1 MSIEDLKGKECMVA
15 AVISATGRPDATDA
29 LERER
34 LAQLNRN
41 KSGPLDPL
49 AEMNNLKALLRE
61 IGESDNIE
69 LRVIS
74 SIADLRRL
82 AEEHGS
88 DLFVGFKKGP
98 DTPPHIAHLGLP
110 THGGFNSSQQFTSDE
125 VLAQQLMEQGEIS
138 IFIRRK

>member
-1 MSIEDLKGKECMVA
+1 
-15 AVISATGRPDATDA
+15 
-29 LERER
+29 
-34 LAQLNRN
+34 
-41 KSGPLDPL
+41 
-49 AEMNNLKALLRE
+49 
-61 IGESDNIE
+61 
-69 LRVIS
+69 VIS

-138 IFIRRK
+138 VFIRRK